1 MIKKRI
7 FLNLIFILLCHQSI
21 LFAGEMLEK
30 NEFDYDKYLYG
41 NYVEME
47 KNYKESFEEI
57 EKTAKQGNPHS
68 QFNLGQMYYEGLG
81 VEKDYKKAFQWIE
94 KSAKQGFAQAQNN
107 LGIMYVNGQGVKQD
121 YKKAI
126 LR

>member
-21 LFAGEMLEK
+21 LFAGEILEK

-57 EKTAKQGNPHS
+57 EKTAKQGNSHS

-94 KSAKQGFAQAQNN
+94 KSAKQGNIESQLF
-107 LGIMYVNGQGVKQD
+107 LVKMFYFGEGVEKD
-121 YKKAI
+121 
-126 LR
+126 L